1 MSTCL
6 CFVTSLAHVLHE
18 GAVPSPG
25 TMTLLELHK
34 AIHMP
39 EVVGDSLPACTAAPG
54 LAPATGPY
62 TMSEGEA
69 EAEAEE
75 DMRVHGC
82 G

>member
-1 MSTCL
+1 M
-6 CFVTSLAHVLHE
+6 
-18 GAVPSPG
+18 
-25 TMTLLELHK
+25 ELHK